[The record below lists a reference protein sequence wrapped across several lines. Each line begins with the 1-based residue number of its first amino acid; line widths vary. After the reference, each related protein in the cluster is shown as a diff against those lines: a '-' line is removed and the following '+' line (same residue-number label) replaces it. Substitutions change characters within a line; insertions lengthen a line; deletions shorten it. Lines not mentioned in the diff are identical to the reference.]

1 MPDFKDSSKKNKKDN
16 YYTFMFFID
25 MNSVSPYLIKAI
37 KCGVVNADY
46 TVFLSS
52 VKNSET
58 ILLYE
63 KAQPNKPMELPTIK
77 VQMNKDKKGV
87 QTYSGGYS
95 VNGTCRVTENNFSA
109 KYAEDLFKQC
119 KQMIANKEISRSR
132 IVGI

>member
-1 MPDFKDSSKKNKKDN
+1 MLDFKESRKETKKDN
-16 YYTFMFFID
+16 YYTFMFFLD
-25 MNSVSPYLIKAI
+25 MDSVSPYLIKAI
-37 KCGVVNADY
+37 RCGVVNANY
-46 TVFLSS
+46 TVFLSN

-95 VNGTCRVTENNFSA
+95 VNGTCKVTENNFSA

-132 IVGI
+132 IVSI